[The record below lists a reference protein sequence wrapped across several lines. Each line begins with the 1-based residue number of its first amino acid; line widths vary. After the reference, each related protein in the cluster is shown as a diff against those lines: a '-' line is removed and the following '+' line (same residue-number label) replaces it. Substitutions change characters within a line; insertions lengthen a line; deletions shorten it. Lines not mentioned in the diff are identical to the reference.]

1 MKTLFTFLMTLTAAF
16 ALHGQVTGSW
26 SGQLELAPQT
36 KLTLVVN
43 IPADNAA
50 TLDSPDQ
57 GAYGISMEILLNHS
71 DSLAVAV
78 PSIGFRY
85 TARLHGDELRGSMTQ
100 QGMSFPLIL
109 HRKSD
114 TSDAGNRP
122 QSPRPPFPYTS
133 EDIAFDGAG
142 GARMAGTLTIPVNPA
157 PGRPA
162 VVMISGSGPQ
172 DRDETVMGHKPF
184 AVIADRL
191 ARRGIASLRYDDRGV
206 GGSTG
211 PTDTLTTA
219 GNIADAR
226 AALEWLRA
234 QGKFGFTG
242 ALGHSEGGRIA
253 FALPAD
259 FIVAI
264 GGPALRGDTLL
275 ADQNRAMLTASG
287 VTDEIARMY
296 ADAFLKV
303 VNGTPADSAVARW
316 DMTPATRQ
324 LAGNLH
330 KVGESVKDP
339 WLAHMLLDNPATD
352 IAACVS
358 PVLAL
363 YGSRDTQVTAALNAP
378 RMKALQ
384 PAADVRVMEGLNHLM
399 QHCSTGAVSEYARI
413 SETFAPEALDAIVD
427 WILSLPLAE

>member
-1 MKTLFTFLMTLTAAF
+1 MTLAAAF
-16 ALHGQVTGSW
+16 AVNGQVTGSW
-26 SGQLELAPQT
+26 SGQLKLTPQT

-43 IPADNAA
+43 IPPDNAA

-57 GAYGISMEILLNHS
+57 GAYGLPLEILLNHN

-85 TARLHGDELRGSMTQ
+85 TAHLHGDALRGTMTQ
-100 QGMSFPLIL
+100 QGMTFPLTL
-109 HRKSD
+109 RRKSD
-114 TSDAGNRP
+114 TTDSGNQP
-122 QSPRPPFPYTS
+122 QTPEPPFPYTS
-133 EDIAFDGAG
+133 EDVVFDGAA
-142 GARMAGTLTIPVNPA
+142 GARLAGTLTIPDNPA
-157 PGRPA
+157 PCRPA

-191 ARRGIASLRYDDRGV
+191 ARKGIASLRYDDRGI

-226 AALEWLRA
+226 AALAWLRA
-234 QGKFGFTG
+234 HGKFGFTG
-242 ALGHSEGGRIA
+242 VLGHSEGGRIA

-264 GGPALRGDTLL
+264 GCPALRGDTLL
-275 ADQNRAMLTASG
+275 ADQNRAMLAAAG
-287 VTDEIARMY
+287 APYDIARMY
-296 ADAFLKV
+296 ADAFLEV

-316 DMTPATRQ
+316 DITPVTRQ
-324 LAGNLH
+324 LADNLH
-330 KVGESVKDP
+330 KVGDSVKDP
-339 WLAHMLLDNPATD
+339 WLAHMLLDDPATD
-352 IAACVS
+352 ISACGS

-363 YGSRDTQVTAALNAP
+363 YGSRDTQVTADLNAP
-378 RMKALQ
+378 RMKALL
-384 PAADVRVMEGLNHLM
+384 PEADVRVMDGLNHLM
-399 QHCSTGAVSEYARI
+399 QHCTTGAVSEYARI
-413 SETFAPEALDAIVD
+413 TETFAPEAIDAIVD
-427 WILSLPLAE
+427 WILSVPLAE